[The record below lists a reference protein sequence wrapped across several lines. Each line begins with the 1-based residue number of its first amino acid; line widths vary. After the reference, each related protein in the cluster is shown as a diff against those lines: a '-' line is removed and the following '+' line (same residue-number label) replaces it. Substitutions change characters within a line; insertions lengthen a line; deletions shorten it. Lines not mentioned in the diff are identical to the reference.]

1 MQDLIKAQYRNS
13 DLKDNA
19 NEITSKVFAMVPVT
33 YLLTNDK
40 ILETFCH
47 AVAITIIQNSV
58 KTMQKNIDGMLAKR
72 GKVMDKKDAENII
85 SEMSELF
92 ISEMEVAAKVAML
105 DLKLW
110 ANKAVTMGS
119 NQDKINE
126 TLQAAWATKTPPL
139 FKDFNSRVKQAITG
153 YVNSTFQMLVIS
165 NAA

>member
-13 DLKDNA
+13 DLKDTA
-19 NEITSKVFAMVPVT
+19 NEIASRVFAMVPVT

-40 ILETFCH
+40 VLETFCH
-47 AVAITIIQNSV
+47 AVSITIIQNSV

-72 GKVMDKKDAENII
+72 GKKMDKQDTENII

-92 ISEMEVAAKVAML
+92 IDEMETAAKVAML
-105 DLKLW
+105 DIKLW

-119 NQDKINE
+119 NQERINA

-139 FKDFNSRVKQAITG
+139 FKDFDARVKQAITG
-153 YVNSTFQMLVIS
+153 YINSTFQMLVIS